1 MQIHKIKRIE
11 YIIIIIIIQFFI
23 LTDIY
28 NKKIVTNT

>member
-11 YIIIIIIIQFFI
+11 YIIIIQFFI